1 MEVRVIAAK
10 KTRSFKD
17 LVVWQKSYQLTR
29 EVYTLTKGFPDEE
42 RYGLTQQMR
51 RAAVAIPS
59 NIAEGY
65 GRQSSKEYKQ
75 FLAIAFGSLCELETQ
90 YLLSIDLGHTKPN
103 EYVEL
108 LLSEVSRM
116 LYRMLHPLP

>member
-1 MEVRVIAAK
+1 MEVHVITVK

-17 LVVWQKSYQLTR
+17 LVVWQKAYQLTK
-29 EVYTLTKGFPDEE
+29 EVYLLTKSFPDEE

-51 RAAVAIPS
+51 RAAVSISS

-65 GRQSSKEYKQ
+65 GRQSGKEYKQ
-75 FLAIAFGSLCELETQ
+75 FLSVAFGSLCELETQ
-90 YLLSIDLGHTKPN
+90 HLLSIDLGYTKLN
-103 EYVEL
+103 ERVEL
-108 LLSEVSRM
+108 LLNEVSRM